1 MTFGEFTKQCELFE
15 CSKEYFELVKEASQ
29 LDLMK
34 LYIEQQEYIAEN
46 ADIVESVT
54 DGYFTESASDILDA
68 IKERY
73 YTEADG
79 FMSKIRT
86 GFAKLCANVAKFFRN
101 LAKRLAG
108 QKNPA
113 SEIKQGLLDAL
124 KSGDISGALNIVM
137 GVWKEHKQDIAL
149 IAGGVSLA
157 TGGILAARH
166 FTMDARLAKAID
178 KFCKENGLNG
188 AEAEGF
194 KKLVE
199 LVVSTGGK
207 DVVSVNTTLKVLSL
221 AQIKML
227 EGEIDQVNQWLQ
239 NKTGTPNFDLVKVM
253 NMVKADNGMRT
264 VEIACDE
271 DVYNEY
277 ATALE
282 KFPAALAKLN
292 SDETKNSIATAT
304 NANRPD
310 NNGSMDQYNQSFN
323 QLTDAL
329 KEMNQYVA
337 DTQKFYAVWDR
348 IVSVARSHLR
358 DQWIQ
363 NKVTQA
369 KDAVVNTVNKVIP
382 VGKND
387 GTTEEE
393 PAPEG
398 AEAQGDAQQ
407 NAQQA

>member
-15 CSKEYFELVKEASQ
+15 CSKEYFELVKESSQ
-29 LDLMK
+29 LDLMR
-34 LYIEQQEYIAEN
+34 LYIAQQEYIAEN
-46 ADIVESVT
+46 ADFIKSMT
-54 DGYFTESASDILDA
+54 DGYFAESAYAELDT
-68 IKERY
+68 IKAHY

-79 FMSKIRT
+79 FMAKIRS
-86 GFAKLCANVAKFFRN
+86 GFARLCASVAKFFRN
-101 LAKRLAG
+101 LARRLGG

-113 SEIKQGLLDAL
+113 AEIKQGLLDAL

-149 IAGGVSLA
+149 VAGGISLA
-157 TGGILAARH
+157 TGGIMAARH

-178 KFCKENGLNG
+178 KFCKENGLNEN
-188 AEAEGF
+188 EAEGF

-199 LVVSTGGK
+199 LIVATGGK
-207 DVVSVNTTLKVLSL
+207 DVVPINTTLKVLSL
-221 AQIKML
+221 AQIKLL
-227 EGEIDQVNQWLQ
+227 EGEISQVEEWLK
-239 NKTGTPNFDLVKVM
+239 NKNGAPNFDLVKVM
-253 NMVKADNGMRT
+253 NMVKANNGVRT
-264 VEIACDE
+264 IEIACDE
-271 DVYNEY
+271 NVYNEY

-292 SDETKNSIATAT
+292 DEGTRNSIATAT
-304 NANRPD
+304 TANRPD
-310 NNGSMDQYNQSFN
+310 NNGSMDQYDQSFN
-323 QLTDAL
+323 QLTDSL

-358 DQWIQ
+358 DQWLQ
-363 NKVTQA
+363 NKITKA

-382 VGKND
+382 VAKND
-387 GTTEEE
+387 ATPAEE

-398 AEAQGDAQQ
+398 TEQQSAE
-407 NAQQA
+407 QA